1 MKTTNWLGSYGLL
14 DGVGTTVTW
23 LPHVNCIN
31 DRNGLV
37 IISSSDNI
45 IIGCWADWN
54 CFKANAFGDNSLFAE
69 NNCFKAI
76 PFGDNLLFEKI
87 IASKQIHLAI
97 IRYSKK

>member
-37 IISSSDNI
+37 IISSSDVGLTGIASKQMHLAI
-45 IIGCWADWN
+45 IRYLLKIIA
-54 CFKANAFGDNSLFAE
+54 S
-69 NNCFKAI
+69 KAI
-76 PFGDNLLFEKI
+76 PFGDNSLFEKI

-97 IRYSKK
+97 IRYSL